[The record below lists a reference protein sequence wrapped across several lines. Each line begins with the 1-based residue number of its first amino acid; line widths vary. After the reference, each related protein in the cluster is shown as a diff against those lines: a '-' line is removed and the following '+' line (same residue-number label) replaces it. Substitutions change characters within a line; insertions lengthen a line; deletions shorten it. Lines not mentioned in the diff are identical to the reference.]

1 MDSAE
6 DATVPV
12 ALVVVEADRLASDE
26 RGEMDAA
33 FGTVGLCQLGRV
45 NVGQPDT
52 NK

>member
-26 RGEMDAA
+26 RGEMDAG
-33 FGTVGLCQLGRV
+33 FGTVGLCQLGSV